1 MHSRI
6 REVRRAKGLTLADVG
21 ARCTPPTTA
30 QTIGRLETGMRTI
43 SVDWLNRIA
52 GALMVDPSDL
62 VAMTDRPDVPVA
74 AILSSRGAEA
84 PRHPM
89 VLTAPAAQT
98 DLVGM
103 VVEDSKGDYSAGDH
117 IWLTQIPGPDF
128 TQALN
133 RDCLLPLPAGA
144 FVFGRVIAT
153 SVDGA
158 VTLLPIGRAER
169 PLAGLMPGWVAAA
182 HLLIRKL

>member
-52 GALMVDPSDL
+52 GALLVDPSDL

-74 AILSSRGAEA
+74 AILSARGAEA

-98 DLVGM
+98 NLVGM
-103 VVEDSKGDYSAGDH
+103 VVEDSNGDYRAGDH
-117 IWLTQIPGPDF
+117 VWLAQLAGPDF
-128 TQALN
+128 TDALN

-144 FVFGRVIAT
+144 FVFGRVIVAT
-153 SVDGA
+153 ADGD
-158 VTLLPIGRAER
+158 VTILPIGRAER
-169 PLAGLMPGWVAAA
+169 PLSGLKPGWVAMAQTM
-182 HLLIRKL
+182 IRKL